1 MRNALSSMVMAASIL
16 ALASVETPDAQ
27 AKQQCSAE
35 IPSSKHGY
43 WSYRLIDGRK
53 CWYEGKP
60 MLSKDLLEWP
70 RDASTRETKQ
80 EPREAPK
87 RESRAEPKAE
97 PKPEPKVEPKQALK
111 PEARPEPKQALRQEA
126 KQEARET
133 LKEDDSFAPPALRTR
148 PDRVAEKARDPLD
161 AQAWAPQDGD
171 TFEAIWRTR
180 IQNQSLR

>member
-16 ALASVETPDAQ
+16 ALASLETPDAQ
-27 AKQQCSAE
+27 AKQQCRAE
-35 IPSSKHGY
+35 IPSSKHSY

-70 RDASTRETKQ
+70 REESG
-80 EPREAPK
+80 REA
-87 RESRAEPKAE
+87 RQEPKAALKRE
-97 PKPEPKVEPKQALK
+97 PKPEAK
-111 PEARPEPKQALRQEA
+111 PEPKQTLRQEA
-126 KQEARET
+126 KQEAPET
-133 LKEDDSFAPPALRTR
+133 LSEEDAFAPPAFRAKSDVKSDAK
-148 PDRVAEKARDPLD
+148 PDRVAEKARNPLD

-171 TFEAIWRTR
+171 TFEAIWRAR

>member
-1 MRNALSSMVMAASIL
+1 MVLAASIL

-27 AKQQCSAE
+27 AKQQCRAE
-35 IPSSKHGY
+35 IPSGKHSY

-70 RDASTRETKQ
+70 REESG
-80 EPREAPK
+80 REAK
-87 RESRAEPKAE
+87 QEPKAE
-97 PKPEPKVEPKQALK
+97 PKREPKPESKQALKPEPKQALR
-111 PEARPEPKQALRQEA
+111 PEARPEPKQTLRQEA
-126 KQEARET
+126 KQEASET
-133 LKEDDSFAPPALRTR
+133 LSEEDAFAPPAFRAKPDVKPDAK
-148 PDRVAEKARDPLD
+148 PDRVAEKARNPLD